1 VGRLLYEMDY
11 RLRVTHKALGTA
23 CGPERDEQFN
33 YIGRLRRRFQ
43 RKGLPIIGVDTKK
56 RELIGNFK
64 NPGTRWDRSPIQV
77 NDHDFRSDSDGIAIP
92 YGIYDLRANRG
103 CIVVGVSHDT
113 PRFAAHAI
121 SRWWSREGLPR
132 YRAASELLILADGG
146 GSNGCRRWA
155 WKTEIQA
162 QLCNAFAL
170 RVTVAHYPTGASKWN
185 PIEHRLFSE
194 ISKNWA
200 GEPLTSYETVLNYIR
215 TTRTQTGLAVTA
227 HLDGTDYPTEVNP
240 DPQEL
245 RRLRLREH
253 HTLPKWN
260 YTILP
265 NV

>member
-11 RLRVTHKALGTA
+11 RLRVNHKALGTA

-146 GSNGCRRWA
+146 GSNGCRRWV
-155 WKTEIQA
+155 WKT
-162 QLCNAFAL
+162 
-170 RVTVAHYPTGASKWN
+170 
-185 PIEHRLFSE
+185 
-194 ISKNWA
+194 
-200 GEPLTSYETVLNYIR
+200 
-215 TTRTQTGLAVTA
+215 
-227 HLDGTDYPTEVNP
+227 
-240 DPQEL
+240 
-245 RRLRLREH
+245 
-253 HTLPKWN
+253 
-260 YTILP
+260 
-265 NV
+265 